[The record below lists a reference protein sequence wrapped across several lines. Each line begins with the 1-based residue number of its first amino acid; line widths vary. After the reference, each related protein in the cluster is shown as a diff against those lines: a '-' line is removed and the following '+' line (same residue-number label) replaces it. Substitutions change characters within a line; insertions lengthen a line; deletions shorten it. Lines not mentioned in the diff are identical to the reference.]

1 MIRSEARAGCGSRL
15 RRLGLSAAALTG
27 LLALG
32 GCQSDVLPA
41 VFGLGE
47 GGIAGYSP
55 GTLPEI
61 VAHDGDKLLGQ
72 SASET
77 GRCIYENAVGRRF
90 RADCP
95 QGYKP

>member
-1 MIRSEARAGCGSRL
+1 MIRPEADRVHRAH
-15 RRLGLSAAALTG
+15 RRFCLSLILGAALVGLS
-27 LLALG
+27 
-32 GCQSDVLPA
+32 GCQSDLLPA

-47 GGIAGYSP
+47 GGVAAYAP
-55 GTLPEI
+55 GTLPDI
-61 VAHDGDKLLGQ
+61 VAHEGDKLLGQ

-95 QGYKP
+95 PGYKP